1 MYTGPVGSA
10 DLPTQ
15 IHDYNV
21 HIDTN
26 QVFWMVRVPDDAVDV
41 DFREGRA
48 TLRVT
53 DLQLFDDHDVANSLT
68 YGLGLPGDL
77 GFPYPKIPPVSPVPA
92 TVSFEV
98 NWNGV
103 IDAAN
108 IRNGSQ
114 QFEGLF
120 LQTGA
125 TVRWSSRQK
134 GFAFVSEAP
143 NPARN
148 LISVL
153 GRERNGAFFT

>member
-1 MYTGPVGSA
+1 
-10 DLPTQ
+10 
-15 IHDYNV
+15 
-21 HIDTN
+21 
-26 QVFWMVRVPDDAVDV
+26 MVRLPDDAVDV

-48 TLRVT
+48 SLRVT
-53 DLQLFDDHDVANSLT
+53 DLQVFDDHDVANSLT
-68 YGLGLPGDL
+68 CGLGLPGDL
-77 GFPYPKIPPVSPVPA
+77 GFPYPKIPPVSPVRA
-92 TVSFEV
+92 NVSFEV

-125 TVRWSSRQK
+125 TVRWSSRQT

-153 GRERNGAFFT
+153 GASETEPFSPRPIIVTLVMDGSFDGASHQPPFWH